1 VRQAPPRRPPFRPA
15 LLLFLIAFST
25 IAASPPVPGKKGP
38 QAPRYEHAGTGTT
51 AGAPPPIFRGLQARA
66 PLLGAATYNLLAI
79 RVAFTDTPID
89 SPTAFYDRRL
99 LFLNQYWNQVSDGQV
114 TITPTLWDSVFTLP
128 HPMGYYGDD
137 DRFQERLV
145 YMVRDMVAAAD
156 PTVDFRPYQSIVIFH
171 AGQGQEADVLDNS
184 RNQVWSAFVTPD
196 DFEQILPDSTGAI
209 GIKTNDQISP
219 GVFYRVKE
227 AVEVP
232 EEESQDGYRFGTTGV
247 LCHEFGHQL
256 GRLVGQPSLPDLY
269 DTTPDEGGYSQ
280 GIGSWDIMGGGVWNA
295 NGFVPAGPSAWT
307 RLWLGFLAPTRVT
320 TSGPQTLSELERQVA
335 PDPRVL
341 QIPITQSEY
350 FLLEIRNH
358 DPDKNGKFTFDD
370 VNQDGCFD
378 FYTDSYAGA
387 EFDFFLPANMTEPAP
402 PPSCDAGS
410 YLSGSGIV
418 IYHVDDSKIEAN
430 LAANTVEGD
439 AQRKGID
446 VVEADGVED
455 LDGPPSGFSGGS
467 ADDVFR
473 AGWRDHLTPDT
484 TPSTAAYPNVRTGIS
499 ITAISAADSVMSLN
513 VSFDR
518 TRAGW
523 PKMLSNARIGNLPSV
538 AADLDGNGV
547 LELIVP
553 VRRLNNTG
561 AVYVFEPD
569 GTNFLGG
576 GATPVAFATTASQ
589 PTSSP
594 CVGDIDGVAGVEIV
608 FQTLNGAIY
617 AYHPNGTEVMDGDS
631 DPLTI
636 GILVG
641 PPGLGAA
648 TNAQPILADVD
659 NDGALDIVTGS
670 SATAPQLG
678 GSTLRVVKITGPTTR
693 QVFQLPM
700 GGSTERPPAAVDLNG
715 DGFPEVIVSN
725 VATIAEDNAA
735 NGLSIANWDILN
747 DTNLPKASG
756 DFNLYMIRSGGPYSA
771 PVLADV
777 NRDGRFEIM
786 VADQSGAFHAFQ
798 PSFLAH
804 TPGDGNPPNET
815 LLDGYV
821 HVAEIAGWPMSL
833 GGPGRISEVSLGD
846 LEKDGYPEVLHTGDD
861 VRVAA
866 IHYNGAPRSGYPVR
880 AAASFAAADTA
891 GFWPPLVADVDGD
904 GVRDVIAILPDGR
917 RPAFRAD
924 GSAIREFVELGST
937 GTSGPPMLLDLD
949 GNGTAEWIEA
959 YDVPPTQAT
968 VTVQGTPLAVPA
980 SAVAWGQYRNSATRN
995 AVVPTGPAGPGG
1007 GTQNLT
1013 AVYAYPN
1020 PSLTGTTT
1028 IHYRLAEAATS
1039 VSVRI
1044 LDPTGATVA
1053 ELPVGAGNLAG
1064 SAEHAVPWDYRSF
1077 ASGVYLCRVEVRS
1090 SKGTEVQFASLAVV
1104 R

>member
-1 VRQAPPRRPPFRPA
+1 V
-15 LLLFLIAFST
+15 
-25 IAASPPVPGKKGP
+25 G
-38 QAPRYEHAGTGTT
+38 AGTGET
-51 AGAPPPIFRGLQARA
+51 PPIFRPSAPRA
-66 PLLGAATYNLLAI
+66 PLVSAATYNVLAV

-89 SPTAFYDRRL
+89 SSTAYYDRRL

-128 HPMGYYGDD
+128 HTMGYYGDD

-145 YMVRDMVAAAD
+145 YLVRDMVAAAD
-156 PTVDFRPYQSIVIFH
+156 STVDFHLYQAIIIFH
-171 AGQGQEADVLDNS
+171 AGAGQEADVLDDS
-184 RNQVWSAFVTPD
+184 REQIWSAFVTPD
-196 DFEQILPDSTGAI
+196 DFEQILPDSTGAV

-232 EEESQDGYRFGTTGV
+232 EVESQDGYAFGSTGV

-256 GRLVGQPSLPDLY
+256 GRLVGQISMPDLY

-320 TSGPQTLSELERQVA
+320 VNGPQNLGQLERQVSA
-335 PDPRVL
+335 DPRTL
-341 QIPITQSEY
+341 QVPITQSEY
-350 FLLEIRNH
+350 FLLENRRR
-358 DPDKNGKFTFDD
+358 DLDGNGKFTFDD

-387 EFDFFLPANMTEPAP
+387 EFDFFLPANMTEP
-402 PPSCDAGS
+402 SGVGCDAGS
-410 YLSGSGIV
+410 YVSGDGIV
-418 IYHVDDSKIEAN
+418 IYHVDDAKIEAT
-430 LAANTVEGD
+430 LATNTVEGD
-439 AQRKGID
+439 VRRKGID

-455 LDGPPSGFSGGS
+455 LDGPPSGLAGGS
-467 ADDVFR
+467 PDDVFR

-499 ITAISAADSVMSLN
+499 FTAISAADSVMSVD

-523 PKMLSNARIGNLPSV
+523 PKVISNARIRNLPPV

-547 LELIVP
+547 LELV
-553 VRRLNNTG
+553 VAAQRLNNTG
-561 AVYVFEPD
+561 AIYIFEPD

-576 GATPVAFATTASQ
+576 GTTPTAFAITASA

-617 AYHPNGTEVMDGDS
+617 AYHPNGTEVMDGDG
-631 DPLTI
+631 DAATT
-636 GILVG
+636 GILQVPLVG
-641 PPGLGAA
+641 VG
-648 TNAQPILADVD
+648 TNAQPMLADL
-659 NDGALDIVTGS
+659 NGDGALDIVTGS
-670 SATAPQLG
+670 TATGGLLG
-678 GSTLRVVKITGPTTR
+678 GSILRVVSISGGLKSYHT
-693 QVFQLPM
+693 LPM
-700 GGSTERPPAAVDLNG
+700 GGSTEGPPAAADLNG
-715 DGFPEVIVSN
+715 DGLPEVIVSN
-725 VATIAEDNAA
+725 VATIVEDNAL

-747 DTNLPKASG
+747 DGTLPKTST
-756 DFNLYMIRSGGPYSA
+756 DFYLYEIHVGGPFSA
-771 PVLADV
+771 PVLSDV
-777 NRDGRFEIM
+777 DRDGTSEVM
-786 VADQSGAFHAFQ
+786 LADRSGAFHAFRL
-798 PSFLAH
+798 SFSAH
-804 TPGDGNPPNET
+804 IPGDGNPPNEAQG
-815 LLDGYV
+815 GYV
-821 HVAEIAGWPMSL
+821 HVAEIPGWPTTPR
-833 GGPGRISEVSLGD
+833 GPGRISEVSLGD
-846 LEKDGYPEVLHTGDD
+846 LEKDGYPELLHIGDD
-861 VRVAA
+861 VRVEA
-866 IHYNGAPRSGYPVR
+866 IHYNGAPRSGYPIQ
-880 AAASFAAADTA
+880 AAAPYASADTA

-904 GVRDVIAILPDGR
+904 GIRDVIAILPDGR
-917 RPAFRAD
+917 RPAYRAD
-924 GSAIREFVELGST
+924 GSPIRDFVELGST
-937 GTSGPPMLLDLD
+937 GASAPPMLLDLD
-949 GNGTAEWIEA
+949 GDGTAEWIEA
-959 YDVPPTQAT
+959 YDVPPTQST
-968 VTVQGTPLAVPA
+968 ITMRSTPVAIPP

-995 AVVPTGPAGPGG
+995 AVLPAGPAGPGG

-1020 PSLTGTTT
+1020 PSHTGTTT

-1064 SAEHAVPWDYRSF
+1064 SAEHAVPWDHRSV